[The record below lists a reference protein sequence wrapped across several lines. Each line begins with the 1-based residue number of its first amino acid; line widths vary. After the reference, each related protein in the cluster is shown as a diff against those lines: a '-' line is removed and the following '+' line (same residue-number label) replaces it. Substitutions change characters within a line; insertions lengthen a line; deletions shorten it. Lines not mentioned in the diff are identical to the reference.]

1 MMPVANLLLT
11 AEEFG
16 RLPDHENAELVNG
29 EVSYFMPPN
38 PIHGMIALKF
48 GRLLGE
54 WLEHSKAGIAGTDG
68 GFILGR
74 NPDRVRGPDVWFIRA
89 ERVPELSEGF

>member
-89 ERVPELSEGF
+89 ERVPEFSEGF